1 MSEGLSKIHA
11 TPTCHPLLLKKHWGY
26 DAVRNENVWVLG
38 MTKSKSAWH
47 WLNIPGIP
55 SFNTIDSFDAACS
68 TSILQTSSLPVSLW
82 LMWSSSCS
90 YTALFNI
97 RMLSLPLCKLAMF
110 PLFDIA
116 FLKSQSATPTFAG
129 WALDE
134 TWQKTFCSGQV
145 QKFFTLARTT
155 TWLPSFSTPCPLQLV
170 RSAPWFASLRVLP
183 CLSQSRDS
191 DLPADPA
198 VWSSDLESH
207 LWRFQTKRVLGSVT
221 FVQSIIFPSAF
232 AKEMWPALVTWTV
245 HWSHCLTIGTWRP
258 VLIPS
263 VHPAS
268 NCSTYQASYHR
279 RPDKWSSTEHYLA
292 TGIVFVAAE
301 VD

>member
-1 MSEGLSKIHA
+1 MQHLPAIPCYWRSIEVMTRSGTRMSESWEWRSQSL
-11 TPTCHPLLLKKHWGY
+11 
-26 DAVRNENVWVLG
+26 
-38 MTKSKSAWH
+38 
-47 WLNIPGIP
+47 PGIDWI
-55 SFNTIDSFDAACS
+55 FRGF
-68 TSILQTSSLPVSLW
+68 PVSTLLIR
-82 LMWSSSCS
+82 LMLHAQHRSCRLLPFRYPCGS
-90 YTALFNI
+90 CDQVRVHTQLCLTYVCLD
-97 RMLSLPLCKLAMF
+97 LPLCKLAMF

-129 WALDE
+129 WALNE